1 MKNPK
6 IKYAIYFN
14 WSKASFWNYPR
25 DFECITNNPEKWL
38 KEHNEK
44 RIADGNEPEELWM
57 FDVEEVS
64 ADFIYDECEEE
75 DFAFREEYGYY
86 S

>member
-1 MKNPK
+1 MVIMEQKF
-6 IKYAIYFN
+6 AIYFN
-14 WSKASFWNYPR
+14 WSKACFGTGR

-38 KEHNEK
+38 KEHNE
-44 RIADGNEPEELWM
+44 RRMADGNEPEELWM

-64 ADFIYDECEEE
+64 SEFIYNDNEEE
-75 DFAFREEYGYY
+75 DFAFREEYPDY